1 MTVPLVAVAHGSRD
15 HRSAATVRELV
26 EAVRAQAPWLDVRE
40 SFLDLSTPNVTKVLD
55 DLRREGHRE
64 VIVVPLLLGSAYHA
78 RVDLPA
84 LVAEVARPGFTV
96 SVSDVLGIDP
106 MLEAVALD
114 KLSATD
120 LTDTGIVVSAVGSSN
135 AGANSA
141 VGDLAARWQAKLGL
155 PVSPAFASTA
165 QPDIP
170 AAIAHLRARGAR
182 RIVVASWF
190 LAPGL
195 LPDRIAALARETDPA
210 VFVAEPL
217 GPDERVASVVLRRYE
232 AMRLAA
238 VA

>member
-15 HRSAATVRELV
+15 RRSAATVRELV
-26 EAVRAQAPWLDVRE
+26 EVVRAQAPELDVRV
-40 SFLDLSTPNVTKVLD
+40 SFLDLSTPLVTDVLRE
-55 DLRREGHRE
+55 LRDEGHRE

-84 LVAEVARPGFTV
+84 LVSEVAGPGFTV

-106 MLEAVALD
+106 LLEAVALD

-120 LTDTGIVVSAVGSSN
+120 LTGAGIVVSAVGSSN
-135 AGANSA
+135 TGANSA
-141 VGDLAARWQAKLGL
+141 VADLANRWQAKLGV
-155 PVSPAFASTA
+155 PVAPAFASTA

-170 AAIAHLRARGAR
+170 AAIAQVRARGAD

-195 LPDRIAALARETDPA
+195 LPDRIAALASEA

-217 GPDERVASVVLRRYE
+217 GPDERVARVVLRRYE
-232 AMRLAA
+232 AMRLVA